1 MKVTG
6 MARMRLGVLIAAAV
20 TVWLAGSPASAAP
33 YVVAYHGVD
42 YGMADSGSDTA
53 MWACDGENDF
63 HTMWAEVQTTR
74 FVNRVVFDAIAD
86 GNCVSSSWS
95 SSQGGYITYI
105 RACEE
110 GEGCS
115 PWKFVP

>member
-1 MKVTG
+1 MLL
-6 MARMRLGVLIAAAV
+6 AVLVVGIV
-20 TVWLAGSPASAAP
+20 TVWSTGTPALAAP

-42 YGMADSGSDTA
+42 YGMADSGTDVD

-74 FVNRVVFDAIAD
+74 FVNKVVFDGIAD
-86 GNCVSSSWS
+86 GSCVHRHLN
-95 SSQGGYITYI
+95 QVTEGYITYV

-115 PWKFVP
+115 AWKYVL